1 MHSIK
6 TREVVNFMKI
16 RKNFFD
22 GKEQKVF
29 IYENKK
35 EEYILVAIPEI
46 NWSISF
52 TYSEGQVEEK
62 IYETLLKNVDEE
74 SAFGLSKKLHQWT
87 REM

>member
-1 MHSIK
+1 
-6 TREVVNFMKI
+6 MKI
-16 RKNFFD
+16 RKNYVN
-22 GKEQKVF
+22 GEAQKVY

-52 TYSEGQVEEK
+52 TYDEDLVEEK
-62 IYETLLKNVDEE
+62 IHSTLLQTVDVERANE
-74 SAFGLSKKLHQWT
+74 ISKKITQWT